1 MNYIQ
6 YVKLVR
12 RKTNKL
18 GDFVKIKTI
27 EPTPS
32 PNTMKI
38 ILDEELPMGKSHNYK
53 KETSTEAPAVIQAIL
68 QIDGIKGVYHVAD
81 FLAVERNAK
90 YDWKEL
96 LPQVRHAF
104 GEDTAKLAGSGIKRN
119 DHFGEIK
126 VEVQMFKDIPL
137 QVKLTDGT
145 TEKRFGMPEYFLEA
159 REKAQLPSENYI
171 LLRKWADQGVRYGD
185 MDQVGKDVV
194 EELIAA
200 YPEDRLEAIVSRAV
214 QAETATKTKP
224 VLARNKVTLEALSNP
239 DWQVRY
245 QLLEQMEDPEL
256 EDLPVLQKALADEK
270 PSIRRLATVYL
281 GMIKD
286 KAVLPLLYKALK
298 DKTVTVRR
306 TAGDCLSDLGF
317 PEAAEEMMEALKDPS
332 KLVRWR
338 AAMFLYEVGDEQAL
352 PALKAA
358 ENDPEFEVSM
368 QIKMAI
374 ERIEGGEEA
383 KGSVWK
389 QMTEARKA
397 DE

>member
-1 MNYIQ
+1 M
-6 YVKLVR
+6 L
-12 RKTNKL
+12 
-18 GDFVKIKTI
+18 KIKAI

-38 ILDEELPMGKSHNYK
+38 NLDEELPMGKSHNYK
-53 KETSTEAPAVIQAIL
+53 KETAADAPAVIQSIL
-68 QIDGIKGVYHVAD
+68 QIEGIKGVYHVAD

-96 LPQVRHAF
+96 LPQVRVAF
-104 GEDTAKLAGSGIKRN
+104 GEKANEAANIAKA
-119 DHFGEIK
+119 DEHFGEIK
-126 VEVQMFKDIPL
+126 VEIQMFKDIPL

-145 TEKRFGMPEYFLEA
+145 SERRFGMPEYFLTA
-159 REKAQLPSENYI
+159 REKAQLPEDNYI
-171 LLRKWADQGVRYGD
+171 LLRKWQNQGVRYGD
-185 MDQVGKDVV
+185 FDQIGQEVV
-194 EELIAA
+194 DELIAA
-200 YPEDRLEAIVSRAV
+200 YSPERLEDLVSIAQSR
-214 QAETATKTKP
+214 ETNQELKP
-224 VLARNKVTLEALSNP
+224 LRPRKRVTLDAFQNP

-245 QLLEQMEDPEL
+245 QLLEQMDDPDL
-256 EDLPVLQKALADEK
+256 DDLPLLEKALSDEK
-270 PSIRRLATVYL
+270 SSIRRLATVYL
-281 GMIKD
+281 GMIKE
-286 KAVLPLLYKALK
+286 KEVLPLLYKALN

-317 PEAAEEMMEALKDPS
+317 PEAENEMMKALQDKS

-338 AAMFLYEVGDEQAL
+338 AAMFLYEAGDKKAL

-358 ENDPEFEVSM
+358 ENDPEFEVSL

-397 DE
+397 GE